1 MSALALGKYLSTSE
15 NYLMLF
21 VLNCCS
27 KQSIKAI
34 LRIFNG
40 DIEFS
45 KIHFHKLNHMFFKKA
60 ISFLFICSMLFFS
73 CATSNNS
80 STSESKSPRTV
91 DSANEKS
98 MSELMQKLSGVIVSG
113 SGNNTT
119 VRVMVGNYFSEPF
132 SEPLFLLNGVSFSN
146 DFLSVQNSIN
156 PQDVESVQ
164 VYKTPSELGR
174 YGVRG
179 VHGVIDIEL
188 K

>member
-1 MSALALGKYLSTSE
+1 M
-15 NYLMLF
+15 
-21 VLNCCS
+21 
-27 KQSIKAI
+27 I
-34 LRIFNG
+34 
-40 DIEFS
+40 
-45 KIHFHKLNHMFFKKA
+45 FKKA
-60 ISFLFICSMLFFS
+60 ISFLFICSILFFG

-80 STSESKSPRTV
+80 GTSEPKSPRTV
-91 DSANEKS
+91 DSGNEKS
-98 MSELMQKLSGVIVSG
+98 MSELIQKLSGVIVSG

-119 VRVMVGNYFSEPF
+119 VRVMVGNYFTEPF